1 MNYVYF
7 IPLIILFLI
16 LFMNSRNEKMAV
28 KKIITAKNRKENF
41 KMEELAKRFINKE
54 CLLSAFNSQQYTGII
69 KEVADGAVLLE
80 SNDGKSEVINLEFI
94 VRIREYPKT
103 KNGKKKSVI
112 LD

>member
-41 KMEELAKRFINKE
+41 KMEELTKRFINKE
-54 CLLSAFNSQQYTGII
+54 CLLYAFNSQQYTGII